1 MKTEIKIKSEKIAYW
16 YFRLN
21 GFLTIP
27 NFVVHPDWGR
37 GQRTDVD
44 ILGVRFPY
52 RAELL
57 ENPMLDDEVFTKIK
71 DKPYIIIAE
80 VKSQTC
86 NLNGPWTRREEK
98 NMDRVLRAIGS
109 FTNEV
114 LEEVA
119 LKLYDEGIYKNELYY
134 LSLFCVGN
142 QINRDLQRK
151 YPNVPQITWDNIL
164 SFIYNRFEKYKD
176 PKSAHTQWDSTGQ
189 QLWNNFL
196 RCKDENEFPS
206 SMRKCNTWRNGP
218 IGGTLG
224 VYGETIHAHQS

>member
-1 MKTEIKIKSEKIAYW
+1 MSST
-16 YFRLN
+16 
-21 GFLTIP
+21 LTGVED
-27 NFVVHPDWGR
+27 NV
-37 GQRTDVD
+37 TDVD

-119 LKLYDEGIYKNELYY
+119 LKLYDKGIYKNELYY

-164 SFIYNRFEKYKD
+164 SFIYNRFEKHKD
-176 PKSAHTQWDSTGQ
+176 QKSAHTQWDSTGQ

-196 RCKDENEFPS
+196 RCKDENEFVS
-206 SMRKCNTWRNGP
+206 KIIM
-218 IGGTLG
+218 
-224 VYGETIHAHQS
+224 E